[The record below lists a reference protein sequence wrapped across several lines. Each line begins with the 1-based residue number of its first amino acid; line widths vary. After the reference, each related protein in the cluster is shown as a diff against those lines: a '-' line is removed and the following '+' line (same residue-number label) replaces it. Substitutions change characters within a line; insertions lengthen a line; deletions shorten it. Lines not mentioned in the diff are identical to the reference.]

1 MSKHE
6 TFFPKSSIDGEVSV
20 ADLGHH
26 LGVSRNSVSTIAAM
40 FGLTQ
45 LAKGYRKFD
54 VFRQI
59 HGIEPLLLPARLAEL
74 KATNC
79 GPDRAADV
87 GQGQSSLIPEILG
100 ISDLTET
107 LWEQG
112 LVHRADFAFEYGFAR
127 GTFCKKLKSGGIS
140 LPPVAAIQLS
150 PNREMYRPL
159 DVILW
164 HRHNIALT
172 LPRAILH
179 SLIGPL
185 ARPQMML
192 ANSPTAH
199 QDPEAVD
206 QAVFALAAASVDEKS
221 DFNT

>member
-26 LGVSRNSVSTIAAM
+26 LGVSRNSVSAIAAM
-40 FGLTQ
+40 FGLTKF
-45 LAKGYRKFD
+45 AKGYRKLD
-54 VFRQI
+54 IFRQI

-74 KATNC
+74 KATGS
-79 GPDRAADV
+79 GPINSADT
-87 GQGQSSLIPEILG
+87 QPEQPCLIAEI
-100 ISDLTET
+100 IDITDLAVT

-140 LPPVAAIQLS
+140 FPPVAAIQLS

-159 DVILW
+159 EVILW
-164 HRHNIALT
+164 QRHNIALT
-172 LPRAILH
+172 LPRATLH

-185 ARPQMML
+185 APPQMRL
-192 ANSPTAH
+192 ANSPPADR
-199 QDPEAVD
+199 DPEAVD
-206 QAVFALAAASVDEKS
+206 QAVFALAAASVVEKS
-221 DFNT
+221 GFNA